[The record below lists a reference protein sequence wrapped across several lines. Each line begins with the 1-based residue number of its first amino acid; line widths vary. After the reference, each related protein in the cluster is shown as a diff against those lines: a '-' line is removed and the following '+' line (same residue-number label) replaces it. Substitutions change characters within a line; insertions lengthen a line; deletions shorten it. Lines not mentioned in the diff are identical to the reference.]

1 MFTICVENVW
11 TRDKEDDKRATKMK
25 RKMDKMVGRVE
36 ILGKKSKLQVFVEML
51 DW

>member
-1 MFTICVENVW
+1 
-11 TRDKEDDKRATKMK
+11 MK